1 MPNLESA
8 HIAYGLLKTLG
19 GGISVGPILL
29 GAKKPVHIMTSS
41 TSVRSIFNMTA
52 IAVAEAQNE
61 EEHAG

>member
-61 EEHAG
+61 EEHAS